1 MEPQHQGDAESVR
14 VPVWRTTARPRWNSG
29 DLIAEQ
35 VTLLAQNAPLAYG
48 AAVLNGLVLALV
60 QRGEIAPGTII
71 GWLLALLLV
80 TTARGYVLY
89 RYLRSGPGS
98 RYPRYWLR
106 GHQMGAALAGLVW
119 GASAIVLFPADSPV
133 HQLFVAFI
141 LAGMTAGGVGV
152 LAARL
157 EVAMAFLLPTLLPL
171 AVQFM
176 RQPGEL
182 ATAMAAMTLLFALGM
197 SFVALNLHRAIT
209 RSLRLHVD
217 NEALLHRLAT
227 EKAETDQVNTQ
238 LRGEVEERRRA
249 EEALREARDNLE
261 LRVQE
266 RTAALEREIVERK
279 AYAARLRHLAHYD
292 SLTGLAS
299 RVVLHDRLRHA
310 IVRARRQVGQ
320 VAVLFV
326 DLDRFKMINDS
337 LGHSAGDVLLK
348 FVAER
353 LRECV
358 REGDTVARLGGDEF
372 VVVIEDLGSADDA
385 LVVARKILQ
394 ALQRPFRIEDQ
405 EFVVTGTVGVSLYP
419 GNGDDAEALMKNA
432 NTALHRAKD
441 LGRNDLRFYSV
452 DMNNRAGERLSLE
465 SGLRHAL
472 TNGELLLFY
481 QPVIRLSDG
490 HLVGFEALLRWR
502 SPRLGLVSPAEF
514 IPLAE
519 ESGLIVTIGAWALA
533 EACLEAHSWK
543 VTGGFAPRVAV
554 NLSTRQFMETGLTDL
569 VARTLKESGLE
580 ASRLELEITESQLMK
595 DVRGAIATLEGL
607 KDLGVKIA
615 VDDFGT
621 GYSSLNYLKRFPI
634 DRLKID
640 QSFVSDVVNDPDD
653 AAITRAIV
661 TLAHSLNLEVV
672 AEGVETQEQ
681 IDFLRERRCDEV
693 QGFLLGRPLP
703 PKRLGSLLRAQRVTT
718 LAGAE
723 P

>member
-1 MEPQHQGDAESVR
+1 MDSHRQGDSEDVR
-14 VPVWRTTARPRWNSG
+14 VPVWRAASRPDWGSK

-35 VTLLAQNAPLAYG
+35 VKLLAQNAPLAYG
-48 AAVLNGLVLALV
+48 VALLNGLVLAFV
-60 QRGEIAPGTII
+60 QREEIAANAII
-71 GWLLALLLV
+71 GWLFALLLV
-80 TTARGYVLY
+80 TAARSLLLY
-89 RYLRSGPGS
+89 RYLRSGSAPS
-98 RYPRYWLR
+98 SSWFWLR
-106 GHQMGAALAGLVW
+106 VHQAGAAVSGLVW
-119 GASAIVLFPADSPV
+119 GASAFLLFPADSSA
-133 HQLFVAFI
+133 HQLFVAFM
-141 LAGMTAGGVGV
+141 LAGMSAGGVGV
-152 LAARL
+152 LAVRL

-171 AVQFM
+171 AAQFI
-176 RQPGEL
+176 RQQGEL
-182 ATAMAAMTLLFALGM
+182 PTVMAAMTIVFLLGM
-197 SFVALNLHRAIT
+197 TFVALNLHRATT
-209 RSLRLHVD
+209 RSLRLHLD
-217 NEALLHRLAT
+217 KESLLRRIEA
-227 EKAETDQVNTQ
+227 EKAETDQVNAR
-238 LRGEVEERRRA
+238 LRSEVEERRRA

-279 AYAARLRHLAHYD
+279 AYAARLKHLAHFD

-299 RVVLHDRLRHA
+299 RVVLNDRLHHA

-320 VAVLFV
+320 LAVLFV

-337 LGHSAGDVLLK
+337 LGHSAGDILLK

-372 VVVIEDLGSADDA
+372 VIVIEDLGSADDA

-419 GNGDDAEALMKNA
+419 GNGEDAETLMKNA
-432 NTALHRAKD
+432 NTALHRAKE
-441 LGRNDLRFYSV
+441 LGRNDLRFYAV
-452 DMNNRAGERLSLE
+452 DMNYRAGERLALE
-465 SGLRHAL
+465 NGLRHAL
-472 TNGELLLFY
+472 TNGELLLWY
-481 QPVIRLSDG
+481 QPLVRLSDG
-490 HLVGFEALLRWR
+490 MVVGFEALLRWH
-502 SPRLGLVSPAEF
+502 SPRLGLVSPAAF

-519 ESGLIVTIGAWALA
+519 ESGLIVTIGAWVLASACA
-533 EACLEAHSWK
+533 EARRWEVPGEFS
-543 VTGGFAPRVAV
+543 PRVAV

-580 ASRLELEITESQLMK
+580 AGRLELEITESQLMK
-595 DVRGAIATLEGL
+595 DVHGAIETLEGL

-640 QSFVSDVVNDPDD
+640 QSFVQDVVNDPDD

-672 AEGVETQEQ
+672 AEGVETNEQ
-681 IDFLRERRCDEV
+681 IAFLRERKCDEV

-703 PKRLGSLLRAQRVTT
+703 PKRLGPLLRAQRVTM
-718 LAGAE
+718 LAEAE
-723 P
+723 G